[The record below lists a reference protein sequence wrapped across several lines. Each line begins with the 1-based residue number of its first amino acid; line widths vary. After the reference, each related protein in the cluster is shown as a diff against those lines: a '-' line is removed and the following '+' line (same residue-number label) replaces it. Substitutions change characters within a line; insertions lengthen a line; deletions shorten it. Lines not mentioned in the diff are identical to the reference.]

1 MKNVQI
7 EIKWAIIFSIVGL
20 LWMVMEKALG
30 WHDEHIDQHMYLTNL
45 YAIPAII
52 LMVLAL
58 REKKKVFY
66 QGTMSYQQGLIS
78 GIILSAIIAAI
89 SPLTQY
95 ITSTVITPDYFS
107 TVIEYSLE
115 SGYYQTRAEAEAQ
128 FNLQNY
134 MVQGLIGAFFMG
146 VVTTAVAMIFMRS
159 KGV

>member
-95 ITSTVITPDYFS
+95 ITSTVITPD
-107 TVIEYSLE
+107 
-115 SGYYQTRAEAEAQ
+115 
-128 FNLQNY
+128 
-134 MVQGLIGAFFMG
+134 
-146 VVTTAVAMIFMRS
+146 
-159 KGV
+159 